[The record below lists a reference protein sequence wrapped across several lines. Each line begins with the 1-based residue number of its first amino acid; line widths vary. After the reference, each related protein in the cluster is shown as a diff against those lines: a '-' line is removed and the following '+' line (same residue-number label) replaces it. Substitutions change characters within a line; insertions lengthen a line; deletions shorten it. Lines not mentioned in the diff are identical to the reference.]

1 MLPGSNISNE
11 SSDHQVS
18 CWMKENGNRYPTANS
33 AQDDIMSRGGR
44 GACLRVRVS
53 LGFIL
58 EVPHA
63 VSFTGCTMVD
73 QQASARPMLFFPSR
87 ELGYFDLLC
96 FRLFNLCD
104 FVLGCLIVTT

>member
-1 MLPGSNISNE
+1 
-11 SSDHQVS
+11 
-18 CWMKENGNRYPTANS
+18 MKEDGNRYPTANS
-33 AQDDIMSRGGR
+33 GQDDIMSRGGS
-44 GACLRVRVS
+44 GTCLRVRVS

-63 VSFTGCTMVD
+63 VSFMGCTMVD

-87 ELGYFDLLC
+87 ESGYFDLLC

-104 FVLGCLIVTT
+104 FVLGCLIFMT